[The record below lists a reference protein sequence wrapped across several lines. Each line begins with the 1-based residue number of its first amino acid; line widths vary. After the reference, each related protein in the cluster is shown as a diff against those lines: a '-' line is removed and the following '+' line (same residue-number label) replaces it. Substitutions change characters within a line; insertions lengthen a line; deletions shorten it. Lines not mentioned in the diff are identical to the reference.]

1 MLCQKGRF
9 VADSGNP
16 NENIPSTDAGVSSE
30 AASASYDASAI
41 TVLEG
46 LDAVRKRPGMY
57 IGSTGERGL
66 HHLVYEVVD
75 NSVDEALAGYAD
87 TIDVTILADGGVRV
101 VDNGRGIPVGIVP
114 SEGKPAVEVVL
125 TVLHAGG
132 KFGGGGYAVS
142 GGLHGVGVS
151 VVNALSTKVAVEV
164 KTDGHR
170 WTQDYK
176 MGVPTAPLAQHEA
189 TEETGTSV
197 TFWADPEIF
206 ETTEYS
212 FETLSRRFQEMAF
225 LNKGLTIRLTDERES
240 AKATSGADEAGAD
253 EKAEVKTVTYHYE
266 GGIVDFVKYLNS
278 RKGDAVHPTVVSLE
292 AEDKDKSLSLE
303 VAMQWN
309 SGYSE
314 GVYSFANI
322 IHTHEGGT
330 HEEGFRA
337 ALTSLI
343 NKYARDKKLLR
354 EKDDN
359 LTGDDIREG
368 LTAIISVKLSEPQFE
383 GQTKTKL
390 GNTEAKT
397 FVQKAV
403 YEHLNDWLDRN
414 PVEAADIVRKG
425 IQAATA
431 RVAARKA
438 RDLTR
443 RKGLLET
450 ASLPGKLADC
460 QSNDPAKCE
469 IFIVEGDSAG
479 GSAKSGRNPQYQAI
493 LPIRGKILNVE
504 KARIDKILQNQEIQ
518 ALISAF
524 GTGVHE
530 DFDIEKL
537 RYHKIILMADADVD
551 GQHISTLLLTFLFR
565 FMRPL
570 VEAGH
575 VYLSR
580 PPLYK
585 IKWGRDDVEYAYS
598 DRERDALIEMGRQR
612 GKRVREDSIQRFQ
625 GSRRDERR
633 GAARDHHGPGAPR
646 PRPGHPGRRR
656 PGRRPV
662 LGPHGRGRRGPPPV
676 HPAQRQ
682 GTSASSTSES
692 VSADR
697 TRKDLH
703 QQWPTRTLPSP
714 LKRAANSR
722 CVSSPSGSRRRCSA
736 RTWTTRCPSSCP
748 ARARRP

>member
-1 MLCQKGRF
+1 MASTEEGGSAGA
-9 VADSGNP
+9 VGDSSV
-16 NENIPSTDAGVSSE
+16 EK
-30 AASASYDASAI
+30 SYDASAI

-66 HHLVYEVVD
+66 HHLVQEVVD

-87 TIDVTILADGGVRV
+87 TIEVTILADGGVRV
-101 VDNGRGIPVGIVP
+101 DDNGRGIPVGIVP
-114 SEGKPAVEVVL
+114 SENKPAVEVVL

-151 VVNALSTKVAVEV
+151 VVNALSTRVSVEIC
-164 KTDGHR
+164 TDGYR

-176 MGVPTAPLAQHEA
+176 QGVPTAPLAKHEA
-189 TEETGTSV
+189 TDQHGTSV

-206 ETTEYS
+206 ETTTYS

-225 LNKGLTIRLTDERES
+225 LNKGLTISLKDER
-240 AKATSGADEAGAD
+240 ADHVD
-253 EKAEVKTVTYHYE
+253 EDGKPLSVRYHYE

-278 RKGDAVHPTVVSLE
+278 RKGELVHPTVVSVE
-292 AEDKDKSLSLE
+292 AEDKERNLSVDL
-303 VAMQWN
+303 AMQWN
-309 SGYSE
+309 TQYSE

-337 ALTSLI
+337 ALTGLI
-343 NKYARDKKLLR
+343 NRYARDKKLLR

-359 LTGDDIREG
+359 LTGEDIREG
-368 LTAIISVKLSEPQFE
+368 LTAIISVKLAEPQFE

-390 GNTEAKT
+390 GNTEVKT
-397 FVQKAV
+397 FVQKV
-403 YEHLNDWLDRN
+403 VHEHLNDWLDRN
-414 PVEAADIVRKG
+414 PNEAADIIRKG

-450 ASLPGKLADC
+450 ASLPGKLSDC
-460 QSNDPAKCE
+460 QSNDPTKCE

-479 GSAKSGRNPQYQAI
+479 GSAKSGRNPEYQAI

-504 KARIDKILQNQEIQ
+504 KARVDKILQNNEVQ

-551 GQHISTLLLTFLFR
+551 GQHINTLLLTFLFR

-585 IKWGRDDVEYAYS
+585 IKWSRDDFEYAYS
-598 DRERDALIEMGRQR
+598 DPERDTLIER
-612 GKRVREDSIQRFQ
+612 GKQNGKRIREDSIQRFKGLGEMNAEELRITTMDTDHRVLGQ
-625 GSRRDERR
+625 VSLDD
-633 GAARDHHGPGAPR
+633 AARADDLFS
-646 PRPGHPGRRR
+646 
-656 PGRRPV
+656 V
-662 LGPHGRGRRGPPPV
+662 LMGEDV
-676 HPAQRQ
+676 
-682 GTSASSTSES
+682 E
-692 VSADR
+692 
-697 TRKDLH
+697 
-703 QQWPTRTLPSP
+703 
-714 LKRAANSR
+714 
-722 CVSSPSGSRRRCSA
+722 
-736 RTWTTRCPSSCP
+736 
-748 ARARRP
+748 ARRSFIQRNAKDVRFLDI

>member
-16 NENIPSTDAGVSSE
+16 NENIPSTDADAQAHVDAGAGAGAHAHVGATE
-30 AASASYDASAI
+30 ASYDASAI

-66 HHLVYEVVD
+66 HHMVQEVVD
-75 NSVDEALAGYAD
+75 NSVDEALAGHAD
-87 TIDVTILADGGVRV
+87 TIDVTILPDGGVRV
-101 VDNGRGIPVGIVP
+101 IDNGRGIPVGIIP

-151 VVNALSTKVAVEV
+151 VVNALSTKVSVDIRTE
-164 KTDGHR
+164 GHR

-176 MGVPTAPLAQHEA
+176 AGVPTAPLAKHEA
-189 TEETGTSV
+189 TEETGTTV
-197 TFWADPEIF
+197 TFWADGDIF

-225 LNKGLTIRLTDERES
+225 LNKGLTIKLTDERDS
-240 AKATSGADEAGAD
+240 AKAVVGADTADAPEDGEARS
-253 EKAEVKTVTYHYE
+253 VTYHYE

-278 RKGDAVHPTVVSLE
+278 RKGEVVHPTVIDIE
-292 AEDKDKSLSLE
+292 AEDKEKLLSVE

-309 SGYSE
+309 TSYSE
-314 GVYSFANI
+314 GVYSFANT

-337 ALTSLI
+337 ALTGLI
-343 NKYARDKKLLR
+343 NRYARDKKLLR

-368 LTAIISVKLSEPQFE
+368 LTAILSVKLGEPQFE

-397 FVQKAV
+397 FVQKV
-403 YEHLNDWLDRN
+403 VHEHLTDWLDRN
-414 PVEAADIVRKG
+414 PVEASDIIRKS

-443 RKGLLET
+443 RKGLLES
-450 ASLPGKLADC
+450 ASLPGKLSDC
-460 QSNDPAKCE
+460 QSNDPTKCE

-551 GQHISTLLLTFLFR
+551 GQHINTLLLTFLFR

-575 VYLSR
+575 VFLSR

-585 IKWGRDDVEYAYS
+585 IKWGREDFEYAYS
-598 DRERDALIEMGRQR
+598 DRERDALIELGRQA
-612 GKRVREDSIQRFQ
+612 GKRIRDDSVQRFKGLGEMNAEELRITTMDQEHRVLGQVTLDDAAQADDLFSVLMGEDVEARRSFIQRN
-625 GSRRDERR
+625 
-633 GAARDHHGPGAPR
+633 A
-646 PRPGHPGRRR
+646 
-656 PGRRPV
+656 
-662 LGPHGRGRRGPPPV
+662 
-676 HPAQRQ
+676 
-682 GTSASSTSES
+682 
-692 VSADR
+692 
-697 TRKDLH
+697 KDVRFLDI
-703 QQWPTRTLPSP
+703 
-714 LKRAANSR
+714 
-722 CVSSPSGSRRRCSA
+722 
-736 RTWTTRCPSSCP
+736 
-748 ARARRP
+748 

>member
-9 VADSGNP
+9 VADSG
-16 NENIPSTDAGVSSE
+16 DATPTTPTSGEPADGS
-30 AASASYDASAI
+30 SYDASAI

-46 LDAVRKRPGMY
+46 LDAVRMRPGMY

-75 NSVDEALAGYAD
+75 NSVDEALAGHAD
-87 TIDVTILADGGVRV
+87 TIDVTLLADGGVRV
-101 VDNGRGIPVGIVP
+101 VDNGRGIPVGVVP

-151 VVNALSTKVAVEV
+151 VVNALSKRVAVEV
-164 KTDGHR
+164 RTDGYR
-170 WTQDYK
+170 WTQDYAL
-176 MGVPTAPLAQHEA
+176 GVPTAPLKRNEEIA
-189 TEETGTSV
+189 ETGTTV
-197 TFWADPEIF
+197 TFWADGDIF
-206 ETTEYS
+206 ETTVYS

-225 LNKGLTIRLTDERES
+225 LNRGLTITLTDEREA
-240 AKATSGADEAGAD
+240 AKQTAGAD
-253 EKAEVKTVTYHYE
+253 SADGDGKDEPRTVRYHYE
-266 GGIVDFVKYLNS
+266 GGIADFVRHLNS
-278 RKGDAVHPTVVSLE
+278 RKGEMIHPSVIE
-292 AEDKDKSLSLE
+292 IAAEDTERKISVE
-303 VAMQWN
+303 IAMQWN
-309 SGYSE
+309 SQYTE
-314 GVYSFANI
+314 GVYSFANT

-337 ALTSLI
+337 ALTGLV
-343 NKYARDKKLLR
+343 NRYARDKKLLR

-359 LTGDDIREG
+359 LTGEDIREG
-368 LTAIISVKLSEPQFE
+368 LTAIISVKLGEPQFE

-397 FVQKAV
+397 FVQKIV
-403 YEHLNDWLDRN
+403 NEHFADWLDRN
-414 PVEAADIVRKG
+414 PSEAADIIRKSV
-425 IQAATA
+425 QAATA

-450 ASLPGKLADC
+450 ASLPGKLSDC
-460 QSNDPAKCE
+460 QSNDAARCE

-479 GSAKSGRNPQYQAI
+479 GSAKAGRDPQYQAI

-504 KARIDKILQNQEIQ
+504 KARIDRVLQNTEVQ

-524 GTGVHE
+524 GTGIHE
-530 DFDIEKL
+530 DFDIAKL

-551 GQHISTLLLTFLFR
+551 GQHINTLLLTLLFR

-575 VYLSR
+575 VFLSQ

-585 IKWGRDDVEYAYS
+585 IKWGREEWEYAYS
-598 DRERDALIEMGRQR
+598 DRERDSLIQLGRER
-612 GKRVREDSIQRFQ
+612 GKRIREDSIQRFKGLGEMNAEELRVTTMDQ
-625 GSRRDERR
+625 AHRVLRQVTLDD
-633 GAARDHHGPGAPR
+633 AA
-646 PRPGHPGRRR
+646 
-656 PGRRPV
+656 
-662 LGPHGRGRRGPPPV
+662 
-676 HPAQRQ
+676 
-682 GTSASSTSES
+682 
-692 VSADR
+692 SAD
-697 TRKDLH
+697 DLFSI
-703 QQWPTRTLPSP
+703 LMGED
-714 LKRAANSR
+714 
-722 CVSSPSGSRRRCSA
+722 VE
-736 RTWTTRCPSSCP
+736 
-748 ARARRP
+748 ARRSFIQRNAKDVRFLDI

>member
-1 MLCQKGRF
+1 MASTEEGGSAGA
-9 VADSGNP
+9 VGDSSV
-16 NENIPSTDAGVSSE
+16 EK
-30 AASASYDASAI
+30 SYDASAI

-66 HHLVYEVVD
+66 HHLVQEVVD
-75 NSVDEALAGYAD
+75 NSVDEALAGHAD

-114 SEGKPAVEVVL
+114 SENKPAVEVVL

-151 VVNALSTKVAVEV
+151 VVNALSTRVAVEIR
-164 KTDGHR
+164 TDGYR
-170 WTQDYK
+170 WTQEYK
-176 MGVPTAPLAQHEA
+176 QGVPTAPLAKHEA

-206 ETTEYS
+206 ETTTYS

-225 LNKGLTIRLTDERES
+225 LNKGLTITLKDERPDHV
-240 AKATSGADEAGAD
+240 DEDGKPLA
-253 EKAEVKTVTYHYE
+253 VRYHYE

-278 RKGDAVHPTVVSLE
+278 RKGELVHPTVVSVE
-292 AEDKDKSLSLE
+292 AEDKERMLSLDL
-303 VAMQWN
+303 AMQWN
-309 SGYSE
+309 TQYSE

-337 ALTSLI
+337 ALTGLI
-343 NKYARDKKLLR
+343 NRYAREKKLLR

-359 LTGDDIREG
+359 LTGEDIREG

-390 GNTEAKT
+390 GNTEVKT
-397 FVQKAV
+397 FVQKV
-403 YEHLNDWLDRN
+403 VHEHLNDWLDRN
-414 PVEAADIVRKG
+414 PNEAADIVRKG

-450 ASLPGKLADC
+450 ASLPGKLSDC
-460 QSNDPAKCE
+460 QSNDPTKCE

-479 GSAKSGRNPQYQAI
+479 GSAKSGRNPEYQAI

-504 KARIDKILQNQEIQ
+504 KARVDKILQNNEVQ

-530 DFDIEKL
+530 DFDIDKL

-551 GQHISTLLLTFLFR
+551 GQHINTLLLTFLFR

-585 IKWGRDDVEYAYS
+585 IKWGRDDFEYAYS
-598 DRERDALIEMGRQR
+598 DTERDALIER
-612 GKRVREDSIQRFQ
+612 GKQNGKRIREDSIQRFKGLGEMNAEELRVTTMDADHRVLGQ
-625 GSRRDERR
+625 VSLDD
-633 GAARDHHGPGAPR
+633 AARADDLFS
-646 PRPGHPGRRR
+646 
-656 PGRRPV
+656 V
-662 LGPHGRGRRGPPPV
+662 LMGEDV
-676 HPAQRQ
+676 
-682 GTSASSTSES
+682 E
-692 VSADR
+692 
-697 TRKDLH
+697 
-703 QQWPTRTLPSP
+703 
-714 LKRAANSR
+714 
-722 CVSSPSGSRRRCSA
+722 
-736 RTWTTRCPSSCP
+736 
-748 ARARRP
+748 ARRSFIQRNAKDVRFLDI